1 MGKLAFLLTI
11 FTLLGGV
18 AFAGHA
24 ISVEPGEEPVT
35 PPAPPAAP
43 TEPEAP
49 AAVSEPAPVAPQP
62 VPKVEMNFPSELDLY
77 VVPAATRKVCTTSE
91 WGFGE
96 IRTDCRTEPIPVRQA
111 DPALRG
117 ICVIRYGMRSCY

>member
-11 FTLLGGV
+11 FTLVGGV

-24 ISVEPGEEPVT
+24 ISVEPGEEP
-35 PPAPPAAP
+35 AAAP
-43 TEPEAP
+43 AEPAEPAAP

-62 VPKVEMNFPSELDLY
+62 APKVEVNFPSELDLY

-111 DPALRG
+111 DPALHG